1 MEKKSQW
8 YKKFKKK
15 NWGSEFHLSGY
26 KVGEKQMVSGWAS
39 NTCKHLQIENMKTDT
54 VHLWDVESIKFLLQ
68 QLKKKY
74 EVEEIPFLFF
84 SCPSFKSQC
93 INSLFVSKMVL
104 TLITGMLSSAPNL
117 GGSSSSILYVNT
129 RTSLAL
135 WPRDHSCV

>member
-1 MEKKSQW
+1 MKKKSQW

-68 QLKKKY
+68 QLEKK
-74 EVEEIPFLFF
+74 IWSWGDPFSLFF
-84 SCPSFKSQC
+84 LSKFQC
-93 INSLFVSKMVL
+93 INSLFVSKMVP
-104 TLITGMLSSAPNL
+104 TLITGMLSSALNL